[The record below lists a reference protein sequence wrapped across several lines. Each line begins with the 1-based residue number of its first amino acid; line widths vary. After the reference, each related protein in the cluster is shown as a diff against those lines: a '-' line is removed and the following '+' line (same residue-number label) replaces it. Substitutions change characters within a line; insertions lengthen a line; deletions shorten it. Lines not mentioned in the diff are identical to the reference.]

1 MHRRDGDKPKGT
13 SRGAWRG
20 SWRPGPLPAILT
32 LYPGPVPRAPSS
44 PLINLTAAGLSPPR
58 LHCCSLSRAQ
68 VRQDRP
74 SPLYSNFSFSGLHY
88 SLGSVL
94 CLLHASTDVSLVL

>member
-32 LYPGPVPRAPSS
+32 LYPGPVPRAPS

-68 VRQDRP
+68 VRQDR
-74 SPLYSNFSFSGLHY
+74 LHY